1 VPRDGLARLG
11 RRAPALA
18 RDPGERRALALSGLV
33 FTAIAFGLAA
43 LSVGRG
49 APATAELAVQR
60 IDVNSAPA
68 SRLRLLPR
76 IGPTL
81 AARIVA
87 DREANGPYEALGDLA
102 RVKRVGPRTVA
113 GLRAD
118 AVAGGPASGDAG
130 P

>member
-1 VPRDGLARLG
+1 MFA
-11 RRAPALA
+11 
-18 RDPGERRALALSGLV
+18 
-33 FTAIAFGLAA
+33 AISLGLAA
-43 LSVGRG
+43 LALARG
-49 APATAELAVQR
+49 EPDVSRLATQR

-68 SRLRLLPR
+68 ARLRLLPR

-87 DREANGPYEALGDLA
+87 DREANGPYERLGDLA

-118 AVAGGPASGDAG
+118 AAAGHASAGGQDP